1 MILNGGL
8 LHSKLWKCSMGLN
21 AIGYWCFDIIFFIPF
36 EKYLKMC
43 EIVLMYWKF
52 NCSF

>member
-1 MILNGGL
+1 MADYCIQTYESVQWVWTQLDIDAYIL
-8 LHSKLWKCSMGLN
+8 
-21 AIGYWCFDIIFFIPF
+21 FFFIPF
-36 EKYLKMC
+36 EKYFKMC